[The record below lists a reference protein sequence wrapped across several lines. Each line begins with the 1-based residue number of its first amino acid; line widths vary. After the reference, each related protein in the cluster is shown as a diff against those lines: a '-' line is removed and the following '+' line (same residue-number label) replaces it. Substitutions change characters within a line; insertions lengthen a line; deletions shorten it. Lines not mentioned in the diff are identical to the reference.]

1 MIKIHCFCQTRLHF
15 VEGKVFGEIIVDPT
29 ALLDSIIINV
39 ALRYDCPERKSV
51 LKLISKVKNDLIADG
66 EDEDIILLDGIVEK
80 TSTLHLT
87 MHEAMDLV
95 TSYLS
100 IEYFTESDR
109 KHYKNA
115 IEDFVKIRDYVY
127 RCDDCRSLGDTANV
141 AFEVK
146 E

>member
-15 VEGKVFGEIIVDPT
+15 VEGKVFGEIVVDPT
-29 ALLDSIIINV
+29 ALFDSIIINTS
-39 ALRYDCPERKSV
+39 LRYDCPERKSV
-51 LKLISKVKNDLIADG
+51 LKLIARVKSIRVAGD
-66 EDEDIILLDGIVEK
+66 EDEDIILIDGVVEK

-87 MHEAMDLV
+87 MHEAMDII
-95 TSYLS
+95 TDYLC

-109 KHYKNA
+109 NHYKNA
-115 IEDFVKIRDYVY
+115 IEDFVKVRDYVY

>member
-15 VEGKVFGEIIVDPT
+15 INGQVSGEIVVDPVV
-29 ALLDSIIINV
+29 LFDSIMINV
-39 ALRYDCPERKSV
+39 ALRYNCPERKSV
-51 LKLISKVKNDLIADG
+51 LKLISKAKNDKIVDE

-87 MHEAMDLV
+87 MHEAMDLI

-127 RCDDCRSLGDTANV
+127 GCDACKSLGDTANV
-141 AFEVK
+141 VFE
-146 E
+146 